1 MLLRVIHLYSS
12 RLRGMNHVSTMQ
24 GIFEGGTSLGDVYEG
39 LANGGLHQAV
49 AEFLADQTSD
59 PSAWAFPAIQH
70 AEGFEAYQ
78 VRLPP
83 YCSCFCLLDLALCT
97 GLGAS
102 GSAGSPH
109 CALQS
114 HTVRH

>member
-1 MLLRVIHLYSS
+1 
-12 RLRGMNHVSTMQ
+12 MQ

-78 VRLPP
+78 VLICLPCQCVVYDAGCCAGIRP
-83 YCSCFCLLDLALCT
+83 YNPPGSQHLTWRHSYCQGTAIT
-97 GLGAS
+97 PAS
-102 GSAGSPH
+102 
-109 CALQS
+109 
-114 HTVRH
+114 V

>member
-1 MLLRVIHLYSS
+1 MLYHNKPKCLLSCGITDTGKNNAHRHDSAAAAAAHGYNMTVHDVLD
-12 RLRGMNHVSTMQ
+12 HMQ

-70 AEGFEAYQ
+70 AEGFEAYR
-78 VRLPP
+78 VLICLP
-83 YCSCFCLLDLALCT
+83 C
-97 GLGAS
+97 
-102 GSAGSPH
+102 
-109 CALQS
+109 
-114 HTVRH
+114 